1 MKKKYKELQNALEA
15 CDLEKVKELV
25 ENENLDLNNPELNA
39 LVLGVKSRSIELLE
53 YLIEKGAKVDEAK
66 NVLYVA
72 CREAC
77 EAYEKNWIEDQL
89 SIIRYLIEIGAE
101 PDFEC
106 INYRESPLEYVC
118 SSGCGT
124 NFADKTLELIKLLV
138 ETGSYDEHILDPSKN
153 FAVPQA
159 RYGICV
165 LGELAMDS
173 FSYFSEKFPQILNDK
188 NLRNASLIY
197 AAQYRQFGIMQALLE
212 AGADINTVST
222 DYYGKS
228 PLLEFAQSYGEPL
241 GHSFPQENASIDC
254 MRWLIENGAD
264 IYQKDEKG
272 HNLLHYLVDGMP
284 IEENKKLAYG
294 YNGEKVFQFF
304 KELVEKGISFYEK
317 ADRGHSGMSAQ
328 DLLIE
333 TASRC
338 RLPSESLPGPPLE
351 QWLDFLKEVDGNEG
365 SEASNKVKFEKA
377 VECRIYYG
385 GVHVLRE
392 YINIVLKGGKEVD
405 GSRTVWEQGS
415 FHFKWMLPDS
425 MESLLTTLSK
435 AADWV
440 HYFEDSYREKWQS
453 EYPDIEYDECD
464 WLGGNGMSPGD
475 HFFDSKGDYIDR
487 ASIAK
492 FDDNWEGDTESI
504 YFEAEHVGNLMF
516 RDEKGNWTR
525 FDPMPDGWKISQGTS
540 SNSENDPLQVEILA
554 KGKFDLI
561 ERVRNLC

>member
-1 MKKKYKELQNALEA
+1 M
-15 CDLEKVKELV
+15 
-25 ENENLDLNNPELNA
+25 
-39 LVLGVKSRSIELLE
+39 
-53 YLIEKGAKVDEAK
+53 
-66 NVLYVA
+66 
-72 CREAC
+72 
-77 EAYEKNWIEDQL
+77 IEDQL
-89 SIIRYLIEIGAE
+89 TIIRYLIEIGAE
-101 PDFEC
+101 PDFAFG
-106 INYRESPLEYVC
+106 NPLEHVF
-118 SSGCGT
+118 SFGCGR
-124 NFADKTLELIKLLV
+124 NFADKTFELIKLLV
-138 ETGSYDEHILDPSKN
+138 ETGSYDEHILNLSVCVNYSLQDPSKN
-153 FAVPQA
+153 FGSNFDV
-159 RYGICV
+159 YGMGV
-165 LGELAMDS
+165 LFELALDS
-173 FSYFSEKFPQILNDK
+173 FSYFSEKFPQILDDK

-197 AAQYRQFGIMQALLE
+197 AARNKQFGIMQVLLE
-212 AGADINTVST
+212 AGADINTVIST
-222 DYYGKS
+222 DYDGRS
-228 PLLEFAQSYGEPL
+228 PLLEFAQSYSEPL
-241 GHSFPQENASIDC
+241 GHSFSQENASIDC

-264 IYQKDEKG
+264 IYQKDKLG
-272 HNLLHYLVDGMP
+272 LNLLHCLVDGMP
-284 IEENKKLAYG
+284 IEEDAKLTHG

-328 DLLIE
+328 DLLMNK
-333 TASRC
+333 ASRC
-338 RLPSESLPGPPLE
+338 RLASESLPGPSLV
-351 QWLDFLKEVDGNEG
+351 QWLEFVKEVDGNEG
-365 SEASNKVKFEKA
+365 SGPSPKVKFEKA

-435 AADWV
+435 AAEWV

-475 HFFDSKGDYIDR
+475 HFFDPKGDYIDR

-492 FDDNWEGDTESI
+492 FVDNWEGDTKSI
-504 YFEAEHVGNLMF
+504 YFEAEHMGNLMF

-540 SNSENDPLQVEILA
+540 SNSENDPLQVETLT
-554 KGKFDLI
+554 KEKFDLI
-561 ERVRNLC
+561 ERVRSLC